1 MTDLTNQ
8 DWVEA
13 PDRGICEGD
22 FLRTNQNN
30 NRQEVIWPAWDYI
43 KVDQLS
49 IGSYQQENQFADFLH
64 ECITTIFQW
73 KSWMSLRLHFVAP
86 INLIK

>member
-30 NRQEVIWPAWDYI
+30 NRQEVILPA
-43 KVDQLS
+43 
-49 IGSYQQENQFADFLH
+49 
-64 ECITTIFQW
+64 
-73 KSWMSLRLHFVAP
+73 
-86 INLIK
+86 